1 MGKAEVEIMRKV
13 LILVLIILLSGC
25 GPAATPTP
33 LPPTP
38 MPERPAPL
46 MSESEIPAPPRSVK
60 LTLEELPLRIREEQ
74 RLLREREL
82 AVVRRDFPDPIREYF
97 LSEAPVEELKAFYQR
112 ELPPGWEPDTSIT
125 MRPVIE
131 EPDVGAISFYFK
143 KSVGGQ
149 LFSAEVHLHF
159 SAEYG
164 WEEFDGPWRGK
175 VFVIILQKRV
185 ILGVSHRGQLRP
197 EATEMAGNQ
206 VLKPDRRGV

>member
-82 AVVRRDFPDPIREYF
+82 
-97 LSEAPVEELKAFYQR
+97 
-112 ELPPGWEPDTSIT
+112 
-125 MRPVIE
+125 
-131 EPDVGAISFYFK
+131 
-143 KSVGGQ
+143 
-149 LFSAEVHLHF
+149 
-159 SAEYG
+159 
-164 WEEFDGPWRGK
+164 K

-185 ILGVSHRGQLRP
+185 I
-197 EATEMAGNQ
+197 
-206 VLKPDRRGV
+206 